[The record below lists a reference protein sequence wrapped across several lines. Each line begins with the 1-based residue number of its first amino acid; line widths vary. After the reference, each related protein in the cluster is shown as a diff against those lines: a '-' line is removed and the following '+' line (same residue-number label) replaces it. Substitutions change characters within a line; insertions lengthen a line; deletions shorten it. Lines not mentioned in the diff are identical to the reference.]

1 MENPTDYELLR
12 RMRDGDTGALGIL
25 YMRYAGS
32 VSDFAFSFI
41 RVTEDVEDITHNIFC
56 SLWENR
62 DRIADVE
69 SMKSYLFM
77 MTRNAIFKVFRHQKV
92 VEEWESEAKR
102 DSIRDIYDGESKVT
116 TDDLLEMIDLMIAN
130 MPEMQRK
137 IFCMSRYENMTYN
150 EIADKLGV
158 SPKTVQRY
166 IGLALADLRKLMQ
179 VMLIFMSMVLPD

>member
-1 MENPTDYELLR
+1 
-12 RMRDGDTGALGIL
+12 
-25 YMRYAGS
+25 
-32 VSDFAFSFI
+32 
-41 RVTEDVEDITHNIFC
+41 
-56 SLWENR
+56 
-62 DRIADVE
+62 
-69 SMKSYLFM
+69 M
-77 MTRNAIFKVFRHQKV
+77 MTRNAIFKVFRHRKV

-102 DSIRDIYDGESKVT
+102 DSVWDIYDGESKVT
-116 TDDLLEMIDLMIAN
+116 TDDLLEMIDLKIAN

-179 VMLIFMSMVLPD
+179 VMLVFMSMMLPD